1 MKKNNL
7 KFINKK
13 FSEKLLLSFN
23 KISSSAK
30 KSAVMCLFLEKKNKI
45 YLILT
50 KRSEKLNQ
58 HAGEISFPGGSLEN
72 QDKNSLMAAF
82 RETYEE
88 IGIPESRINVIGQL
102 DDYITGTGF
111 HIETYVGIIKKN
123 TIFRVNK
130 EEVSELIFLPI
141 EVLQNKTN
149 IIWTSKKFGN
159 KSYNFWKIK
168 FLNYNIWG
176 ATASILANLSV
187 KVWETK
193 LQKAT

>member
-1 MKKNNL
+1 MNKNNL
-7 KFINKK
+7 KYINKK
-13 FSEKLLLSFN
+13 FSEKFLLPFN

-30 KSAVMCLFLEKKNKI
+30 KSAVMCLFLEKNNKT

-58 HAGEISFPGGSLEN
+58 HAGEISFPGGSLED
-72 QDKNSLMAAF
+72 QDKNSLMAAL
-82 RETYEE
+82 RETFEE
-88 IGIPESRINVIGQL
+88 IGVPERRINVIGQL
-102 DDYITGTGF
+102 DDCITGTGF
-111 HIETYVGIIKKN
+111 HIETYVGILKKN

-130 EEVSELIFLPI
+130 EEVSQLILLPI
-141 EVLQNKTN
+141 EVLQNNNN

-187 KVWETK
+187 KVWNTK
-193 LQKAT
+193 LQRAS

>member
-1 MKKNNL
+1 MIKNNL
-7 KFINKK
+7 KYINKK
-13 FSEKLLLSFN
+13 FSEKLLFSFN
-23 KISSSAK
+23 KINSSAK
-30 KSAVMCLFLEKKNKI
+30 KSAVMCLFLEKNKKT

-88 IGIPESRINVIGQL
+88 IGIPERRINVIGQL

-130 EEVSELIFLPI
+130 EEVSELIFLRSF
-141 EVLQNKTN
+141 V
-149 IIWTSKKFGN
+149 
-159 KSYNFWKIK
+159 KI
-168 FLNYNIWG
+168 
-176 ATASILANLSV
+176 SV
-187 KVWETK
+187 
-193 LQKAT
+193 

>member
-1 MKKNNL
+1 M
-7 KFINKK
+7 
-13 FSEKLLLSFN
+13 SFN

-30 KSAVMCLFLEKKNKI
+30 KSAVMCLFLEKNNKI

-50 KRSEKLNQ
+50 KRSEKLNH

-130 EEVSELIFLPI
+130 EEVTELIFLPI
-141 EVLQNKTN
+141 EVLQNETN

-187 KVWETK
+187 KVWDTK
-193 LQKAT
+193 LQRAI

>member
-1 MKKNNL
+1 MIKNNL
-7 KFINKK
+7 KYINKK
-13 FSEKLLLSFN
+13 FSEKFLLSFN

-30 KSAVMCLFLEKKNKI
+30 KSAVMCLFLEKNNKT

-50 KRSEKLNQ
+50 KRSENLNQ

-72 QDKNSLMAAF
+72 RDKNSLMAAL
-82 RETYEE
+82 RETFEE
-88 IGIPESRINVIGQL
+88 IGVPESRINVIGQL

-111 HIETYVGIIKKN
+111 HIETYVGILKKN

-130 EEVSELIFLPI
+130 EEVSELILLPI
-141 EVLQNKTN
+141 EVLQNNNN
-149 IIWTSKKFGN
+149 IIWTSKKFGS

-187 KVWETK
+187 KVWDTK
-193 LQKAT
+193 LQRAL

>member
-1 MKKNNL
+1 
-7 KFINKK
+7 
-13 FSEKLLLSFN
+13 
-23 KISSSAK
+23 
-30 KSAVMCLFLEKKNKI
+30 MCLFIEKNNKI

-130 EEVSELIFLPI
+130 EEC
-141 EVLQNKTN
+141 QN
-149 IIWTSKKFGN
+149 
-159 KSYNFWKIK
+159 
-168 FLNYNIWG
+168 
-176 ATASILANLSV
+176 
-187 KVWETK
+187 
-193 LQKAT
+193 

>member
-1 MKKNNL
+1 
-7 KFINKK
+7 
-13 FSEKLLLSFN
+13 
-23 KISSSAK
+23 
-30 KSAVMCLFLEKKNKI
+30 
-45 YLILT
+45 
-50 KRSEKLNQ
+50 
-58 HAGEISFPGGSLEN
+58 
-72 QDKNSLMAAF
+72 
-82 RETYEE
+82 
-88 IGIPESRINVIGQL
+88 
-102 DDYITGTGF
+102 
-111 HIETYVGIIKKN
+111 
-123 TIFRVNK
+123 
-130 EEVSELIFLPI
+130 VSELIFLPI

>member
-1 MKKNNL
+1 MIKNNL
-7 KFINKK
+7 KYINKK
-13 FSEKLLLSFN
+13 FSEKFLLSFN

-30 KSAVMCLFLEKKNKI
+30 KSAVMCLFLEKNNKT

-50 KRSEKLNQ
+50 KRSENLNQ

-72 QDKNSLMAAF
+72 RDKNSLMAAL
-82 RETYEE
+82 RETFEE
-88 IGIPESRINVIGQL
+88 IGVPESRINVIGQL

-111 HIETYVGIIKKN
+111 HIETYVGILKKN

-130 EEVSELIFLPI
+130 EEVSELILLPI
-141 EVLQNKTN
+141 EVLQNNNN
-149 IIWTSKKFGN
+149 IIWTSKKFGS

-187 KVWETK
+187 KVWNTK
-193 LQKAT
+193 LQRAS